1 MLRLRSTVS
10 LAATTPYTC
19 SGQFKP
25 ESSSIFVTLMEY
37 ICRVLSTKAP
47 RGRRPGVLCVKC
59 IGLNDAAA
67 INQKGRV
74 FRESIRLVQVNTFP
88 Y

>member
-19 SGQFKP
+19 SGQLKP
-25 ESSSIFVTLMEY
+25 ESFSIFATLMEY
-37 ICRVLSTKAP
+37 ICRLLPTKAP
-47 RGRRPGVLCVKC
+47 HGSCPDVLCVKC

-67 INQKGRV
+67 INQKGRL
-74 FRESIRLVQVNTFP
+74 FRKFIWLVQE
-88 Y
+88 

>member
-10 LAATTPYTC
+10 RAATTPYTR

-25 ESSSIFVTLMEY
+25 ESFSIFVTFMEY

-47 RGRRPGVLCVKC
+47 RGLCPSVLCVKC

-67 INQKGRV
+67 TNQKGRL
-74 FRESIRLVQVNTFP
+74 FREFIWLVRGVIK
-88 Y
+88 

>member
-1 MLRLRSTVS
+1 
-10 LAATTPYTC
+10 
-19 SGQFKP
+19 
-25 ESSSIFVTLMEY
+25 
-37 ICRVLSTKAP
+37 VLSTKAP

-74 FRESIRLVQVNTFP
+74 FREFIPLVQGVIK
-88 Y
+88 